1 LKNTLIIVALI
12 TTFLFIYFLQS
23 NFFIWF
29 TIGGIQPNLFII
41 LMLFIGLFGG
51 KRLGIPLGITIGIL
65 LDFFISKKIGISAIM
80 LALIGGLGG
89 ILDKNFSKDSKMT
102 IIIMTIGSTIIYEIG
117 MYAINTIILSST
129 IEITPF
135 IKILSIEIIYN
146 IIITILV
153 YPIIQ
158 KAGYYIEDTFKSTKI
173 LTRYF

>member
-1 LKNTLIIVALI
+1 
-12 TTFLFIYFLQS
+12 
-23 NFFIWF
+23 
-29 TIGGIQPNLFII
+29 
-41 LMLFIGLFGG
+41 
-51 KRLGIPLGITIGIL
+51 
-65 LDFFISKKIGISAIM
+65 
-80 LALIGGLGG
+80 
-89 ILDKNFSKDSKMT
+89 MT

>member
-1 LKNTLIIVALI
+1 MVYNRRNTTKLI
-12 TTFLFIYFLQS
+12 Y
-23 NFFIWF
+23 NF
-29 TIGGIQPNLFII
+29 NV
-41 LMLFIGLFGG
+41 GG